1 MPMSAFGLGAF
12 FFTTISWFAFPDNTS
27 DFLLL
32 LSIGCFVMCLGSVIF
47 LRIVP
52 EATTY
57 TALPS
62 EDRGDSNPLRRQ
74 KSEDRKSTRSLSNE
88 PGTQPD
94 SLSGRH
100 QNLEEETEV
109 ATKDAIE
116 TSSLISSASPP
127 EELGPTQHESKASV
141 THDPHLDIR
150 GFAMIRTLDFWLL
163 FSQLGLL
170 TGIGLMTIK

>member
-32 LSIGCFVMCLGSVIF
+32 LSIGSFVMCLGSVIF

-52 EATTY
+52 EPASY
-57 TALPS
+57 SAVS
-62 EDRGDSNPLRRQ
+62 SDDRRDSNPLRRQ
-74 KSEDRKSTRSLSNE
+74 KSEDRHSIRRRSSE
-88 PGTQPD
+88 PVT
-94 SLSGRH
+94 
-100 QNLEEETEV
+100 ETGVLHEDIQYR
-109 ATKDAIE
+109 AEDADGPTKDADV
-116 TSSLISSASPP
+116 TSSLISSSP
-127 EELGPTQHESKASV
+127 EDLGPYQDESNAPV
-141 THDPHLDIR
+141 THDPHTDLR
-150 GFAMIRTLDFWLL
+150 GLAMIRTLDFWLL